1 MSSSSSS
8 SSPNIHHKT
17 IWKPSWLSVESYGL
31 IVVLL
36 SAILYALAG
45 AFVKLAHQVGHL
57 PSTELVFSRG
67 IFQGS
72 LVVGGMYIE
81 RDEKGKRLLKKPFG
95 SVAAAR
101 HLVMWRG
108 LLGGAGFLLDYHC
121 MAVLPLG
128 DAITLMSLYPFLTI
142 FLARIFLGEE
152 IRSFHLL
159 VTGVVITG
167 AVCIAQ
173 PTFLFGGMPSP
184 NFQTRLG
191 YVTGILGS
199 CCLASIL
206 ILIRKAGK
214 IGVHT
219 LQLLLSWA
227 LCGTVF
233 AIVIGP
239 YEGLWLVPPTNEIWY
254 YVGGVCAVG
263 AGAHFLLNY
272 AGKMAPAGLVS
283 VVRASDILW
292 AYACEI
298 LIFREEPNALTWVG
312 VVLVLSSLLLIGL
325 DKMSSSATPEE
336 KRRSP
341 LKKKSNS
348 EIASGNGDMPDV
360 TPEVVL
366 GQDLE
371 TQPSG
376 HVD

>member
-1 MSSSSSS
+1 MSSTSSSGYK
-8 SSPNIHHKT
+8 HTT
-17 IWKPSWLSVESYGL
+17 ICKPHWLSVESYGL

-36 SAILYALAG
+36 SAVLYALAG

-72 LVVGGMYIE
+72 LVVFGMYTE
-81 RDEKGKRLLKKPFG
+81 RDDKGKRILHKPFG
-95 SVAAAR
+95 SVAAAQK
-101 HLVMWRG
+101 LVAWRG

-152 IRSFHLL
+152 IRSFHLF

-227 LCGTVF
+227 ICGTVF
-233 AIVIGP
+233 SIVIGP
-239 YEGLWLVPPTNEIWY
+239 YEGLWLVPPTSEIWW
-254 YVGGVCAVG
+254 YVAGVCAIG
-263 AGAHFLLNY
+263 AAAHFLLNY

-298 LIFREEPNALTWVG
+298 FIFQEEPNALTWVG

-325 DKMSSSATPEE
+325 DKMYNSSEE
-336 KRRSP
+336 NKHSRSP
-341 LKKKSNS
+341 LKKKSFG
-348 EIASGNGDMPDV
+348 EIASGNGVMDV
-360 TPEVVL
+360 TPEVC

-371 TQPSG
+371 TPG